1 METHSSILA
10 RRIPWTEEP
19 DRLRSIGLQRV
30 RHCFVTGP
38 THTHASPGTQSFQ
51 AIRASNAEYE
61 GQNIKKIWGKG
72 AQTKQKQF
80 RNKQDISKPYD
91 YPWKNKRR

>member
-1 METHSSILA
+1 METHSSFLA

-19 DRLRSIGLQRV
+19 DGLRSIGLQRV

-51 AIRASNAEYE
+51 AVRASNAEYE
-61 GQNIKKIWGKG
+61 GQNIKKNLGERGSDKTEAI
-72 AQTKQKQF
+72 
-80 RNKQDISKPYD
+80 
-91 YPWKNKRR
+91 